1 MNKQSEYGLEQEI
14 QSSALVQG
22 ASTYYF
28 LSNSEDGYKVSSD
41 CYSVFFGKISDPFSQ
56 SFFFLIYYFP
66 PSSPPYTCKLDLSL
80 LVFVTSTSLQSS
92 YVVAVSLKS
101 QCSGIIS
108 TLMRLE
114 C

>member
-41 CYSVFFGKISDPFSQ
+41 CYSVFFGKISDPFS
-56 SFFFLIYYFP
+56 
-66 PSSPPYTCKLDLSL
+66 
-80 LVFVTSTSLQSS
+80 
-92 YVVAVSLKS
+92 
-101 QCSGIIS
+101 
-108 TLMRLE
+108 
-114 C
+114 